1 MPSSQF
7 RHRQYILL
15 EYTLVVCVTRSKQV
29 YMEWLELGS
38 NYLIVY
44 LPEEKDIYICTFD
57 FPYPLSTL
65 PPYHLGPAQLNYLL
79 NER

>member
-1 MPSSQF
+1 
-7 RHRQYILL
+7 
-15 EYTLVVCVTRSKQV
+15 
-29 YMEWLELGS
+29 MEWLELGS

-65 PPYHLGPAQLNYLL
+65 PPCHLGPAQLNYLL